1 MTQVELRAKVL
12 LTSQASLVGMITPIM
27 HCVVVSWTE
36 KTVNLR
42 VVFSETPTDQDT
54 EIVSEVETLMLSH
67 LYPEFQVSIFIE
79 TLEHGSKVSDS
90 ETVIFETA
98 TPP

>member
-1 MTQVELRAKVL
+1 
-12 LTSQASLVGMITPIM
+12 M